1 MTPPRV
7 LFVIGGLEHGGSES
21 QLVALLEALHPGD
34 VDAVLA
40 TLSPHAD
47 RGLAARVDAIGV
59 RRVALGGGARRA
71 ARMAVAMPG
80 LAALVGRVRPD
91 LVYAW
96 LEQATLLAAPAA
108 FAGRVPLAVARRNVS
123 GPYAGWPRPV
133 LAAIARAERRATI
146 VTANS
151 HAVAE
156 ASRQRGVVEERIR
169 LVFNGHRSAEPL
181 PAPTGSEV
189 ALGYVARFR
198 EEKGHLRLLDA
209 LARVRAPGAWRVDLA
224 GDGPLA
230 ERVAARAAARRL
242 SDRLRFLGPVADTR
256 AFWAQRD
263 VAVLLSDHEGSP
275 NALIE
280 AAMAGRPIVATA
292 VGGVPDVVGPGAGYV
307 LPAGDVDAIGAALS
321 ALVDDRGLRERMG
334 GAAYA
339 HASARF
345 SMERFVAG
353 HRDAIAEAI
362 AQAGRTT

>member
-21 QLVALLEALHPGD
+21 QLVTLLEALHPGA
-34 VDAVLA
+34 VRAVLA
-40 TLSPHAD
+40 TLSPDAD
-47 RGLAARVDAIGV
+47 GAFARRLNAIGV
-59 RRVALGGGARRA
+59 RRVALGGGAPRA
-71 ARMAVAMPG
+71 VRMAVAVPG
-80 LAALVGRVRPD
+80 LAALIARVRPD

-96 LEQATLLAAPAA
+96 LERATLVAAPAA
-108 FAGRVPLAVARRNVS
+108 SAGRVPLAVARRNVS
-123 GPYAGWPRPV
+123 GPYADWPRPV
-133 LAAIARAERRATI
+133 LAAIARAERRAAI

-151 HAVAE
+151 HAVAD
-156 ASRQRGVVEERIR
+156 ASLRRGVAPERIR
-169 LVFNGHRSAEPL
+169 VVFNGHRAVEPL
-181 PAPTGSEV
+181 PAPVGGEV

-209 LARVRAPGAWRVDLA
+209 LARVRARGAWRADLA

-230 ERVAARAAARRL
+230 ESVAAQAAARGL
-242 SDRLRFLGPVADTR
+242 ADRLRFLGPVGDTR
-256 AFWAQRD
+256 AFWARRD

-307 LPAGDVDAIGAALS
+307 LPGGDVDAIAEALT
-321 ALVDDRGLRERMG
+321 ALVDDRALRERLG
-334 GAAYA
+334 AAAYA

-345 SMERFVAG
+345 SMEHFVAG

-362 AQAGRTT
+362 GQAGRTT